1 MTKYVIHYTLKGE
14 RRWDFAHL
22 QSGSL
27 GEAEA
32 ALIALHGK
40 EERANIADIR
50 VTRAL

>member
-1 MTKYVIHYTLKGE
+1 MTKYVIHYTLNGQ
-14 RRWDFAHL
+14 RRWDFAFL

-27 GEAEA
+27 SEAEA
-32 ALIALHGK
+32 ALVALHGD